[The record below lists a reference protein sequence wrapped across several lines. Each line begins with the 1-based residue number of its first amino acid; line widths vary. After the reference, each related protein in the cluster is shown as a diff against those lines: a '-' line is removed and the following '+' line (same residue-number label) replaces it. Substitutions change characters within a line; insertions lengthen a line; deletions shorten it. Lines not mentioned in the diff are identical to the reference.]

1 MIQRK
6 FKIKD
11 GILLETTEVRIE
23 DYSKLLKYNMNL
35 RKLADDIRRSINDEH
50 FENFLLKAEELFAE
64 EIEKAK
70 VLCILKSDF
79 QM

>member
-1 MIQRK
+1 MIQHK

-35 RKLADDIRRSINDEH
+35 KKLADDIKRSRNDEH
-50 FENFLLKAEELFAE
+50 FENYLLNSLQKKLRKQKF
-64 EIEKAK
+64 
-70 VLCILKSDF
+70 
-79 QM
+79 

>member
-1 MIQRK
+1 MQRK

-35 RKLADDIRRSINDEH
+35 R
-50 FENFLLKAEELFAE
+50 
-64 EIEKAK
+64 
-70 VLCILKSDF
+70 
-79 QM
+79 

>member
-1 MIQRK
+1 MLRK

-35 RKLADDIRRSINDEH
+35 RKLADDIRRSRNDEH
-50 FENFLLKAEELFAE
+50 FENYLLKAEELFAE

-70 VLCILKSDF
+70 V
-79 QM
+79 